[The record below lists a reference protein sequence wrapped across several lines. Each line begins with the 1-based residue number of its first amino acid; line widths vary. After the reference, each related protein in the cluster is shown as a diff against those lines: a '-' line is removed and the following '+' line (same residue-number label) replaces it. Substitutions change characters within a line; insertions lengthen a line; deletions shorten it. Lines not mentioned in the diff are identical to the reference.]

1 MLSVFRKLDK
11 LYAEIVPRFQEYGFR
26 PPSAGVVA
34 RELSEKILVFR
45 KPPLGR
51 GGGVG
56 HRRSRRPRV
65 TVPRFA
71 LATGPPTRFAEAQDK
86 MPVPDFQSLM
96 LPALKAL
103 AGHREVPISDVRQ
116 HVAAAERLTTEDL
129 REMLP
134 SGRQSLFMNRVSWA
148 VMYLGRAGLTARVRR
163 GVWRVTEDGT
173 RLLDNP
179 PSRID
184 MSYLRRY
191 PAYVAWRT
199 GQNVPPSSS
208 GEAVSSSLSDGS
220 TDTPEEALE
229 KTARQ
234 LRELLESEV
243 LERVR
248 QAAPEFLEKVVID
261 LLIAMGYGGGDARM
275 GRVTG
280 RSGDG
285 GIDGMIKEDALGLDE
300 VYVQAKKYADGNT
313 VGDGAL
319 RNFAGAI
326 DAAGTTK
333 GVFVT
338 TAGFTRAAKEYVA
351 RSPKR
356 IVLIDGEELARLMIQ
371 HDVGVRM
378 RVRYEI
384 KRIDEDYFDQDAL

>member
-1 MLSVFRKLDK
+1 
-11 LYAEIVPRFQEYGFR
+11 
-26 PPSAGVVA
+26 
-34 RELSEKILVFR
+34 
-45 KPPLGR
+45 
-51 GGGVG
+51 
-56 HRRSRRPRV
+56 
-65 TVPRFA
+65 
-71 LATGPPTRFAEAQDK
+71 

-116 HVAAAERLTTEDL
+116 HVAVAERLTTEDL

-199 GQNVPPSSS
+199 GQNAPPSSS

-338 TAGFTRAAKEYVA
+338 TTSFTRAAKEYVA